1 MTEMPRW
8 RRPNERVLGAVV
20 GMALVG
26 SWGFLGFGVLE
37 APILYCL
44 TIVLPSAYLLSERF
58 GTEDPGRELFWWQ
71 VFGGAMVV
79 LGIAAHRLVG
89 ALIYGG
95 G

>member
-1 MTEMPRW
+1 MERMPR
-8 RRPNERVLGAVV
+8 RKRSELLPGAIV
-20 GMALVG
+20 GVALVG

-44 TIVLPSAYLLSERF
+44 TIVLPGAYLAGEWF
-58 GTEDPGRELFWWQ
+58 ITDDAGRDLFWWQ
-71 VFGGAMVV
+71 VFGGTMVI
-79 LGIAAHRLVG
+79 LGIVAYRFVG